1 MKLDKYHFSYNC
13 WQFTHTFKSAGA
25 FTGILTL
32 SDATFPVRSAS
43 IVYQSDKSSGRTE
56 LQFQR
61 MGKHRSSSAS
71 ILQKANLAI
80 DHFDI

>member
-1 MKLDKYHFSYNC
+1 MQL
-13 WQFTHTFKSAGA
+13 THTFKSAGVLS
-25 FTGILTL
+25 GILTL

-61 MGKHRSSSAS
+61 MGKHRSSSTS
-71 ILQKANLAI
+71 IPQEADLVI
-80 DHFDI
+80 VHFDI